1 MVKGKKRAG
10 KGAAKKASGTSKPR
24 KRAGI
29 GHNKPPEPPVP
40 PPPDIRSWQAQDD
53 GGAAIAR
60 WTAARQRV
68 LVAAM
73 NSMSVGPVAPP
84 LAVTNDPA
92 TLHQEMRKRIAALE
106 ETIAK
111 LPTSPEGLLNDN
123 EIDETKSEIA
133 TLKTLPPVP
142 AKFPTEA
149 VRAQSRLAKF
159 GEKVLVGLATTAVS
173 EASKALWA
181 QYGDQLKA
189 LARSIGE
196 WIASLPPPP

>member
-1 MVKGKKRAG
+1 V
-10 KGAAKKASGTSKPR
+10 
-24 KRAGI
+24 
-29 GHNKPPEPPVP
+29 
-40 PPPDIRSWQAQDD
+40 
-53 GGAAIAR
+53 
-60 WTAARQRV
+60 
-68 LVAAM
+68 
-73 NSMSVGPVAPP
+73 
-84 LAVTNDPA
+84 
-92 TLHQEMRKRIAALE
+92 RKRIAALE

-111 LPTSPEGLLNDN
+111 LPTAPTGPLNDN
-123 EIDETKSEIA
+123 EIDEIKSEIA

-149 VRAQSRLAKF
+149 VGAQSRLAKF

>member
-1 MVKGKKRAG
+1 
-10 KGAAKKASGTSKPR
+10 
-24 KRAGI
+24 
-29 GHNKPPEPPVP
+29 
-40 PPPDIRSWQAQDD
+40 
-53 GGAAIAR
+53 
-60 WTAARQRV
+60 
-68 LVAAM
+68 M

-111 LPTSPEGLLNDN
+111 LPTAPEGLLNDN
-123 EIDETKSEIA
+123 EIDEIKSEIA

-142 AKFPTEA
+142 AKVPTEA
-149 VRAQSRLAKF
+149 VGAQSRLAKF